1 MRSNESAPDDASLD
15 DIASTDADSD
25 DAAAVVSAVVAVAR
39 EEQVT
44 VVAAGLAYYAFN
56 SVIPLALLA
65 FVGLSAFGDANP
77 AYSLVEPVAGG
88 GATEVLRDSIGDAQ
102 GRTRAVVIA
111 AIMLGWS
118 AVRMFR
124 AVDATFAE
132 LYGVRKRETLS
143 GRIADVG
150 LVLLTVSIAFG
161 LLTTLGWVLAFVA
174 EAAVWSLVAPVVL
187 FAVLIAVFVP
197 MYYVF
202 PADGVSLREALP
214 GAVFA
219 AASWTLSAVGFR
231 AYAATAE
238 SVQLYGVAAGVLIF
252 LGWLYVG
259 GLVLLVGVVLNAV
272 LAERVS
278 PDYGW
283 LPDWWASFGVEEE

>member
-1 MRSNESAPDDASLD
+1 MRSNEHAADDTASDDVDLD
-15 DIASTDADSD
+15 DVGS
-25 DAAAVVSAVVAVAR
+25 VVSAVVAVAR

-77 AYSLVEPVAGG
+77 AYSLVRTVAGG

-111 AIMLGWS
+111 AAMLGWS

-124 AVDATFAE
+124 AVHATFAE
-132 LYGVRKRETLS
+132 LYGARKRRTIS
-143 GRIADVG
+143 GKVADVG
-150 LVLLTVSIAFG
+150 LVLLTVSAAFG
-161 LLTTLGWVLAFVA
+161 LLAGLGWVLAFVA
-174 EAAVWSLVAPVVL
+174 EAAVWSVLAPVVL
-187 FAVLIAVFVP
+187 FAVLVAVFVP

-202 PADGVSLREALP
+202 PADGVSMREALP

-219 AASWTLSAVGFR
+219 AAAWTLSGVGFR

-238 SVQLYGVAAGVLIF
+238 SVQLYGVVAGVLIF

-283 LPDWWASFGVEEE
+283 LPEWWAISGVEEG